1 VPPARREQEWTALRN
16 PREYLLAVDAGEL
29 LQSIAVERRHA
40 RSVMR
45 TCFLWKLFIIIWV
58 VGQTFL
64 SANAHGRLECL
75 PHGGNSMA
83 ETIGKFQV
91 LGELGKGA
99 HSTIYHI
106 RRLSDSRQFA
116 LKMVPI
122 EDKEDAKF
130 HEQAQLEF
138 RV

>member
-1 VPPARREQEWTALRN
+1 MLPMGTIHNNMLRRRSRLAARLGRARGLTFAQGERLNAGL
-16 PREYLLAVDAGEL
+16 PR
-29 LQSIAVERRHA
+29 
-40 RSVMR
+40 M
-45 TCFLWKLFIIIWV
+45 
-58 VGQTFL
+58 
-64 SANAHGRLECL
+64 
-75 PHGGNSMA
+75 P

-99 HSTIYHI
+99 HSTLYHI

-122 EDKEDAKF
+122 EDKEDAKY

-138 RV
+138 RVGQMLDHVNLIKVYALETQRDWFFRVRK